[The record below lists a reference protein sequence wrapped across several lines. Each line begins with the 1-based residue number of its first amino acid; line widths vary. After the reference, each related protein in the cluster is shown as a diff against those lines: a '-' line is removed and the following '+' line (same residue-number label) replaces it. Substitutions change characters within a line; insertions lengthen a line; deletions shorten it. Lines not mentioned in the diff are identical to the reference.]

1 MEKLIKSRKVS
12 LADKEKNFKD
22 IIKNEEVYSFL
33 SENDIVLSEAIKY
46 FVEFKMFQDNP
57 EKYILK
63 YEYGNVVLENRMK
76 VINKGL
82 YFLDVDYFKE
92 DKSLEK
98 VDYKD
103 NKTKGLVVAEFLKN
117 PNKGMYL
124 VSNNGVGKTTLV
136 TSLANIYYDNYN
148 IRTLFVF
155 WPDFIEKTKRFDYN
169 HQNVEYINKV
179 KNAKRLIIDD
189 LGQESITQ
197 WARDD
202 ILHSIISFRLEKQLP
217 TFITS
222 NYLIS
227 DLENIYTFRKSESK
241 KTKSIISKIQMLS
254 KEFILSG
261 EDLRKR
267 SIDE

>member
-1 MEKLIKSRKVS
+1 MEKLVKSRKVS
-12 LADKEKNFKD
+12 LDDMEKNFKS
-22 IIKNEEVYSFL
+22 IIKNKDVYLFL
-33 SENDIVLSEAIKY
+33 KENNITIKEGIKY
-46 FVEFKMFQDNP
+46 FVEFKMFESNP
-57 EKYILK
+57 DKYVLK
-63 YEYGNVVLENRMK
+63 YEYGNIVLENKTK

-92 DKSLEK
+92 DKSLDK
-98 VDYKD
+98 IDYKE
-103 NKTKGLVVAEFLKN
+103 NKTKGLLVAEFLKN
-117 PNKGMYL
+117 PNKGLYL

-136 TSLANIYYDNYN
+136 TSLANIYFEKYN
-148 IRTLFVF
+148 VRTLFVF

-169 HQNVEYINKV
+169 HQNVDYINKV

>member
-12 LADKEKNFKD
+12 SIDMESNFKN
-22 IIKNEEVYSFL
+22 IIKNEEVYLFL
-33 SENDIVLSEAIKY
+33 KENDISIKEAIKY
-46 FVEFKMFQDNP
+46 FVEFKMFQNNP

-63 YEYGNVVLENRMK
+63 YEYDNVILENKMQI
-76 VINKGL
+76 INKGL
-82 YFLDVDYFKE
+82 YFLDVDYFKD

-98 VDYKD
+98 VDYKE
-103 NKTKGLVVAEFLKN
+103 NNTKGLVVAEFLKN
-117 PNKGMYL
+117 PNRGLYL
-124 VSNNGVGKTTLV
+124 ASNNGVGKTTLV
-136 TSLANIYYDNYN
+136 TSLANIYYDKYN
-148 IRTLFVF
+148 VKTLFVF

-169 HQNVEYINKV
+169 HQNVDYINKV

-202 ILHSIISFRLEKQLP
+202 ILHSIISFRLEKKLP

-222 NYLIS
+222 NYLIN

-254 KEFILSG
+254 KEIILSG

-267 SIDE
+267 SFDE

>member
-12 LADKEKNFKD
+12 LDDMEKNFKN
-22 IIKNEEVYSFL
+22 IIKNEEVYKFL
-33 SENDIVLSEAIKY
+33 NKYDISLNEAYKY
-46 FVEFKMFQDNP
+46 FVEFKMFENNP
-57 EKYILK
+57 DKYILK

-76 VINKGL
+76 TINKGL

-92 DKSLEK
+92 DKTLEK

-103 NKTKGLVVAEFLKN
+103 NKTKELVVAEFLKD
-117 PNKGMYL
+117 PNKGFYL
-124 VSNNGVGKTTLV
+124 ASNNGVGKTTLV
-136 TSLANIYYDNYN
+136 TSLANIYYEKYKK
-148 IRTLFVF
+148 RTLFVF

-267 SIDE
+267 SINE